1 MLDSNGRRRRLPGVD
16 IRPGA
21 VKQARQQSTLSLA
34 ELAGG
39 RVTRAAIHLIETGRS
54 RPSMPVLEMIAERT
68 GRPVSWFLAPGERL
82 SSADLELESRL
93 SEIEALTEAADYDG
107 ALTAAVELI
116 QRPLP
121 EPAEARLRYL
131 MGRAQVRLRKP
142 SEAHANL
149 VRARQLFEALEDHW
163 MAVEVMDWLAGSLHL
178 LEDPGAM
185 ALQQEA
191 LHKCRSLDPVPAQ
204 TEIRLM
210 TNLAAVY
217 TSRREWS
224 KAIQLYEE
232 TVERGEQL
240 DNVVRLAHVYLGLGT
255 AYRNLGDMT
264 RAVTYTQKAVAFHS
278 LARDRAALSSAEL
291 ALGRLLIRHGD
302 LGAAQKHLE
311 HGLERAVAEGLGDV
325 ECYLRLGLAELH
337 LARGQHAD
345 AEHEAARATAAGT
358 SSRSLRADA
367 HALLGRIK
375 AAAGDAKAADREF
388 KAALATLDPSES
400 AELLVEIHHAYA
412 QALKDRGDTAGALEQ
427 MEAAMALTHPGLT
440 TSARREQSR
449 TAADSA

>member
-16 IRPGA
+16 VRPGA
-21 VKQARQQSTLSLA
+21 VKQARHESSLSLA

-68 GRPVSWFLAPGERL
+68 GRPVSWFLSPGERL
-82 SSADLELESRL
+82 SSADLELEARL
-93 SEIEALTEAADYDG
+93 SEIEALTESADYER
-107 ALTAAVELI
+107 ALAAATELSR
-116 QRPLP
+116 RPLP

-131 MGRAQVRLRKP
+131 MGRAQVRLRRP

-149 VRARQLFEALEDHW
+149 VRAHQLFEALEDQW
-163 MAVEVMDWLAGSLHL
+163 MVVEVMDWLAGSLHL
-178 LEDPGAM
+178 LEDAGAL

-191 LHKCRSLDPVPAQ
+191 LRRCRTLEPIPAQ

-210 TNLAAVY
+210 TNLASVY
-217 TSRREWS
+217 TSRREWA

-232 TVERGEQL
+232 TVERGGQL

-278 LARDRAALSSAEL
+278 LAHDRAALSSAEL
-291 ALGRLLIRHGD
+291 ALGKLLIRHGD
-302 LGAAQKHLE
+302 LAGAQQHLE
-311 HGLERAVAEGLGDV
+311 RGLERALAEGLEDV
-325 ECYLRLGLAELH
+325 ERYIRLGLAELF

-345 AEHEAARATAAGT
+345 AEEEATRATATGT
-358 SSRSLRADA
+358 SAKPLRADA

-375 AAAGDAKAADREF
+375 AAAGDLAAADREF
-388 KAALATLDPSES
+388 EAALATLDPGES

-427 MEAAMALTHPGLT
+427 MEAAMALTHPCLATQAQRAAGRA
-440 TSARREQSR
+440 SAG
-449 TAADSA
+449 SA